1 MTMKRMWLWAIAP
14 VLLCAG
20 VLQAQDI
27 TGNWQGTLQAGK
39 GLRTVIKITK
49 DDGKLKGVF
58 YSIDQS
64 PQPIGL
70 SSVAVDGKT
79 VTFAIK
85 MFDLAYTGTLNPA
98 GTTILGNATQG
109 GQTHALNLDHVT
121 TEAMWPIP
129 EAAKPMAKDAKPKF
143 DVVTV
148 KPSEPGKPGKLF
160 TLRGRHVL
168 ALNMN
173 VNDLLTFAYG
183 LNMKQI
189 ADAPSWFGD
198 DKFDVDGIPDVE
210 GQPSIA
216 QMKLLVQDVL
226 ASRFALKFHRDQKE
240 LPVFELTVG
249 KGGPK
254 LTVSGSKPTDNPG
267 FMYRKLGELRVTNMT
282 MKDFSDG
289 MQGTALDRP
298 VVDHTGLTARY
309 DFTLSW
315 TPDDSQFTQFGPRP
329 PQPETADPN
338 APPGLYTAI
347 GEQLGLKLQP
357 AKLPADVMVI
367 DHAEKPSAN

>member
-1 MTMKRMWLWAIAP
+1 MTMKRMLLWAIAP